1 MAELDPGAPHVDV
14 AGYVLGTLD
23 DGDREAFAAHLATC
37 ARCQRELEELRGM
50 PGLLEQAPE
59 PVDVP
64 AGLES
69 RVMAA
74 IAREPARRPAAPAAP
89 AAPRPRIVRPA
100 PARPPRLVWVT
111 AAAAAVVLAFA
122 GGLGLGRGLAPTPA
136 PAPTQVP
143 LVPRIH
149 LVSANGSAASGDATI
164 RRTPGGK
171 SIELTVRDLPPPPPG
186 FFYTCWLVGADD
198 TPQRQNR
205 VSVGSFVTPSTGAV
219 TLRWETA
226 ADLARYPH
234 LGVTLEPDNGN
245 PLHQGPKV
253 LAGP

>member
-1 MAELDPGAPHVDV
+1 MAELDPGPPHVDV

-23 DGDREAFAAHLATC
+23 AGEREAFAAHLATC
-37 ARCQRELEELRGM
+37 AQCRRELEELRGM
-50 PGLLEQAPE
+50 PGLLEQAAE

-64 AGLES
+64 VGLES
-69 RVMAA
+69 RVMVAV
-74 IAREPARRPAAPAAP
+74 AREPARPAAP
-89 AAPRPRIVRPA
+89 AAPRPTIVRPGR
-100 PARPPRLVWVT
+100 ARPPRLAWVT
-111 AAAAAVVLAFA
+111 AAAAAVVLAFV
-122 GGLGLGRGLAPTPA
+122 GGLGLGRGLAPVPT
-136 PAPTQVP
+136 PAPTQAPV
-143 LVPRIH
+143 LTNIH
-149 LVSANGSAASGDATI
+149 LVSATGSAASGNATI
-164 RRTPGGK
+164 RSTPGGK

-198 TPQRQNR
+198 TLQHQNR
-205 VSVGSFVTPSTGAV
+205 VSVGSFVTPTTGAV

>member
-1 MAELDPGAPHVDV
+1 MAELDPGTPHVDV

-23 DGDREAFAAHLATC
+23 AGEREAFSAHLATC

-89 AAPRPRIVRPA
+89 RPRIVRPA
-100 PARPPRLVWVT
+100 PARPPRLAWVT
-111 AAAAAVVLAFA
+111 AAAAAVVLAFV
-122 GGLGLGRGLAPTPA
+122 GGLGLGRGLAPV
-136 PAPTQVP
+136 PAPTPVP
-143 LVPRIH
+143 VPVLTSIH

-164 RRTPGGK
+164 RSTAGGK
-171 SIELTVRDLPPPPPG
+171 SIELTVRGLPPPPPG

-198 TPQRQNR
+198 TLQHQNR
-205 VSVGSFVTPSTGAV
+205 VSVGSFVTPSTGPV

-245 PLHQGPKV
+245 PLHQGPRV